1 MKRGRVL
8 VAGVSEIDWI
18 LLGDALAARGI
29 EAVYTTACPTA
40 IRLLGERSFGCL
52 LVDLLFEK
60 GVDLLLH
67 ARMEHRDVAL
77 CIAGRVREGNDLYQA
92 SFPGEPEETMICA
105 TSADVA
111 LRIDRLLAARAAE
124 HHAAVAQQSV

>member
-18 LLGDALAARGI
+18 LLGAALAERDI
-29 EAVYTTACPTA
+29 EAVYTTSYPTA

-92 SFPGEPEETMICA
+92 SFPGEPEEAMVCA
-105 TSADVA
+105 TSTDMAV
-111 LRIDRLLAARAAE
+111 RIDRLFAARTVE
-124 HHAAVAQQSV
+124 VHAAVARQGV